1 MSPAPIRFV
10 LFDYGN
16 TLVPYGRREAGV
28 LDGVLADAVARWV
41 PGVEAASFRGAVGR
55 VKEGLIRGALE
66 SGDEVGNGEL
76 ALALARAAGAPRDPP
91 GMAADLEARVASSFV
106 EVLRLPPDVLPVL
119 DELAAR
125 YTLGLLSNWYLPA
138 PLHRSLENFG
148 IRGRLA
154 AAVVSGEIG
163 RVKPHRSAFEALL
176 RPLGA
181 DPAECAFV
189 GDNLHADIGGAAAL
203 GMRTVHTREW
213 LEGALAHDAR
223 PGGGP
228 ARPDAVID
236 RLVDLPAALEAL
248 EAA

>member
-1 MSPAPIRFV
+1 VSRAPIRFV

-16 TLVPYGRREAGV
+16 TLVPYGRREAAV
-28 LDGVLADAVARWV
+28 LDGVLADAVARWIS
-41 PGVEAASFRGAVGR
+41 GVDAATFRGEVGR
-55 VKEGLIRGALE
+55 VKESLIRGALE

-76 ALALARAAGAPRDPP
+76 ALALARAAGAPGAPP
-91 GMAADLEARVASSFV
+91 GMAADLEARVAASFV

-119 DELAAR
+119 DALAPR

-138 PLHRSLENFG
+138 PLHRSLEIFG

-176 RPLGA
+176 GPLGA
-181 DPAECAFV
+181 DPGECAFV
-189 GDNLHADIGGAAAL
+189 GDNLHADIEGAAAL

-213 LEGALAHDAR
+213 LEDALGLDAH
-223 PGGGP
+223 PGG
-228 ARPDAVID
+228 ASAAPDAVID